1 MPSAPIYIKY
11 RAHGRCPRCGV
22 YTRGRAI
29 MCGKHRKMAR
39 EEKRLEYT
47 RKAEKGICVWSGCA
61 KDAETGRRMCKGH
74 LTDNRVAAAER
85 KRRAKVQKLQRELR
99 ARGV

>member
-39 EEKRLEYT
+39 EEKRLEYA
-47 RKAEKGICVWSGCA
+47 RKVANRICVWSGCH
-61 KDAETGRRMCKGH
+61 KDAQPGLRMCKGH
-74 LTDNRVAAAER
+74 HTDNLVAKAER
-85 KRRAKVQKLQRELR
+85 KKRAAMQALQEGL
-99 ARGV
+99 

>member
-29 MCGKHRKMAR
+29 LCGKHRKMAR
-39 EEKRLEYT
+39 EEQQIKYDS
-47 RKAEKGICVWSGCA
+47 KIIGGICVWSGCQ
-61 KDAETGRRMCKGH
+61 KKAEPNRRMCKGH
-74 LTDNRVAAAER
+74 LTDNRVLSAER
-85 KRRAKVQKLQRELR
+85 KKRAKLQKLRQAL
-99 ARGV
+99 